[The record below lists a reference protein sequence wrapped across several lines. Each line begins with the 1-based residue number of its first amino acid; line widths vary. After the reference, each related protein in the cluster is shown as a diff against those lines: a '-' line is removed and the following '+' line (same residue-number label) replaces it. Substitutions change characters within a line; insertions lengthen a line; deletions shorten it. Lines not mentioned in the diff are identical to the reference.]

1 MTDDDTN
8 AKQKNSFLD
17 SIRSIIRGTPRAV
30 VSAIPSNSLIS
41 IEVPDGRT
49 LNIFIDSGEAKVL
62 SYPLLTESEEEN
74 LMGATNEDIKLSGSI
89 AGRSIARDMG
99 IPIEALTMEMIKE
112 QCAADIES
120 AEELFN
126 RMSLKPQATRSAETI
141 LDEAISNGKKF
152 LNESRAPK

>member
-1 MTDDDTN
+1 
-8 AKQKNSFLD
+8 
-17 SIRSIIRGTPRAV
+17 
-30 VSAIPSNSLIS
+30 
-41 IEVPDGRT
+41 
-49 LNIFIDSGEAKVL
+49 
-62 SYPLLTESEEEN
+62 
-74 LMGATNEDIKLSGSI
+74 MGATNEDIKLSGSI